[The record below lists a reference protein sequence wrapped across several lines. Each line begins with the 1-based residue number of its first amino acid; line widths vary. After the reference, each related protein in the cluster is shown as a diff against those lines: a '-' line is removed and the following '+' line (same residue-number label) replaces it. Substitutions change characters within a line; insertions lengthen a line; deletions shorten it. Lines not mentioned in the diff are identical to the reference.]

1 MTSTNDN
8 NKNADL
14 AVGIDLGTCYSA
26 VAVYRNNAVEI
37 IANSTGNRITPSVVA
52 FTDEER
58 LIGNSAQNQISM
70 NPQNTI
76 YGAKRILG
84 KRFDDPILQKDIKT
98 FPFKVVNK
106 DNKPMIEVTYKNEVK
121 LVSAE
126 EISAAVLS
134 AMKKTAEDYL
144 GQEVK
149 NCVITVPAHFNNEQR
164 EATKDCAVIA
174 NLNCLR
180 LINEPTAACLAYNL
194 NNITDKENNI
204 LVFDCG
210 GGTHDVSLLKTA
222 DGVIEVLATGGDT
235 HLGGEDFDNRLVEHF
250 CKEFQKV
257 NKKDLKENS
266 RSLRRLKTAC
276 EKAKITL
283 SSSTKANIEI
293 DSLYEGIDFNSSITR
308 ARFEDLCSDLFR
320 EALKPVDQVLM
331 DAKVSKSQVDEIVLV
346 GGSTRIPKMRV
357 MLQEYFNG
365 KNLNMSVNPDEVVAH
380 GAAVQAA
387 VLNGGQSSSNTND
400 ILLMDVCSL
409 SLGLETRGGVMT
421 KLVDRNTTIPCKK
434 SQVFS
439 TYVDNQPAVTIQ
451 IFEGERPRTKDNHKL
466 GTFNL
471 EGIPPAPRGTPQI
484 EVSFD
489 IDANSILKVT
499 ACDKKTGNKNEVVI
513 ENDNGRLSKDDI
525 EKMISDAEKYAED
538 DKKIV
543 ETINAKNSLETYL
556 FTLKSSIN
564 DEKTKEL
571 ISEDDKKKIE
581 ELVKEG
587 EDYLNNDNHDKD
599 DYEKKKKDI
608 EGVCMPI
615 MAKIYSQGQGGMP
628 GMPTTEGEQSTE
640 GEQTNEG
647 DGAKVDDL
655 D

>member
-1 MTSTNDN
+1 MTKNDSTT
-8 NKNADL
+8 DL

-37 IANSTGNRITPSVVA
+37 IANSSGNRITPSIVA
-52 FTDEER
+52 YTEEER
-58 LIGNSAQNQISM
+58 LIGNSAANQISM
-70 NPQNTI
+70 NPTNTI

-84 KRFDDPILQKDIKT
+84 KRFDDKQLQNDTKN
-98 FPFKVVNK
+98 FPFKIINK
-106 DNKPMIEVTYKNEVK
+106 DNKPMIEVNYKNDVK

-180 LINEPTAACLAYNL
+180 LINEPTSACLAYNL
-194 NNITDKENNI
+194 NNTSEKEKNI
-204 LVFDCG
+204 LVFDTG

-250 CKEFQKV
+250 SKEFKRI
-257 NKKDLKENS
+257 NKKDLSDNS

-276 EKAKITL
+276 ENAKITL
-283 SSSTKANIEI
+283 SSSTKATVEI
-293 DSLYEGIDFNSSITR
+293 DSLYEGIDFVSSITR

-320 EALKPVDQVLM
+320 EALKPVDQVLL
-331 DAKVSKSQVDEIVLV
+331 DAKLSKSQVDDIVLV
-346 GGSTRIPKMRV
+346 GGSTRIPKLRNL
-357 MLQEYFNG
+357 LQEYFNG

-380 GAAVQAA
+380 GAAIQAA
-387 VLNGGQSSSNTND
+387 LLNGGQSSSNTTD

-409 SLGLETRGGVMT
+409 SLGIETNGGVMT
-421 KLVDRNTTIPCKK
+421 KIIDRNTTIPCKK

-439 TYVDNQPAVTIQ
+439 THADNQPAVTIQ
-451 IFEGERPRTKDNHKL
+451 IFEGERQLTKDNNKL

-471 EGIPPAPRGTPQI
+471 EGIPSAPRGTPQI

-489 IDANSILKVT
+489 LDANSILKVT

-513 ENDNGRLSKDDI
+513 ENDTGRLSKADI
-525 EKMISDAEKYAED
+525 DKMISDSEKYAED
-538 DKKIV
+538 DKKV
-543 ETINAKNSLETYL
+543 LEKINSKNSLETYL
-556 FTLKSSIN
+556 LSLKTS
-564 DEKTKEL
+564 EKAKEL
-571 ISEDDKKKIE
+571 SEEYRVKIE
-581 ELVKEG
+581 TLIKEG
-587 EDYLNNDNHDKD
+587 EEFLSNEQD
-599 DYEKKKKDI
+599 DYEKKKMEI
-608 EGVCMPI
+608 ESAVE
-615 MAKIYSQGQGGMP
+615 KIYTDACPKSDEN
-628 GMPTTEGEQSTE
+628 TT
-640 GEQTNEG
+640 
-647 DGAKVDDL
+647 KVEDID
-655 D
+655 

>member
-26 VAVYRNNAVEI
+26 VAVYRHNAVEI

-52 FTDEER
+52 YTDEER

-76 YGAKRILG
+76 YGVKRILG
-84 KRFDDPILQKDIKT
+84 KRFDDPILQKDLTT
-98 FPFKVVNK
+98 FPFKVINK

-293 DSLYEGIDFNSSITR
+293 DSLYEGIDFNSSVTR

-421 KLVDRNTTIPCKK
+421 KLVERCTTIPCKK

-439 TYVDNQPAVTIQ
+439 TYADNQPAVTIQ
-451 IFEGERPRTKDNHKL
+451 IFEGERQMTKDNHKL

-513 ENDNGRLSKDDI
+513 ENDNGRLSKEDI

-571 ISEDDKKKIE
+571 ISEDDKKKID

-587 EDYLNNDNHDKD
+587 EEYLNNDNHDKD

-615 MAKIYSQGQGGMP
+615 MAKIYAQGQGGMP
-628 GMPTTEGEQSTE
+628 EMPTSD
-640 GEQTNEG
+640 EQTTNQHSNKG
-647 DGAKVDDL
+647 DDGEKVDDL

>member
-8 NKNADL
+8 NKNDDL

-283 SSSTKANIEI
+283 SSSTKATIEI

-320 EALKPVDQVLM
+320 EALRPVDQVLI

-421 KLVDRNTTIPCKK
+421 KLVERNTTIPCKK

-439 TYVDNQPAVTIQ
+439 TYADNQPAVTIQ
-451 IFEGERPRTKDNHKL
+451 IFEGERQLTKDNHKL

-513 ENDNGRLSKDDI
+513 ENDTGRLSKDDI

-538 DKKIV
+538 DKKIA

-571 ISEDDKKKIE
+571 ISEDDKKKID

-615 MAKIYSQGQGGMP
+615 MAKIYAQGKE
-628 GMPTTEGEQSTE
+628 GMPTSD
-640 GEQTNEG
+640 EQTTNQPSND
-647 DGAKVDDL
+647 DGTKVDDL

>member
-1 MTSTNDN
+1 
-8 NKNADL
+8 
-14 AVGIDLGTCYSA
+14 
-26 VAVYRNNAVEI
+26 
-37 IANSTGNRITPSVVA
+37 
-52 FTDEER
+52 
-58 LIGNSAQNQISM
+58 
-70 NPQNTI
+70 
-76 YGAKRILG
+76 
-84 KRFDDPILQKDIKT
+84 
-98 FPFKVVNK
+98 
-106 DNKPMIEVTYKNEVK
+106 
-121 LVSAE
+121 
-126 EISAAVLS
+126 
-134 AMKKTAEDYL
+134 
-144 GQEVK
+144 
-149 NCVITVPAHFNNEQR
+149 
-164 EATKDCAVIA
+164 
-174 NLNCLR
+174 
-180 LINEPTAACLAYNL
+180 
-194 NNITDKENNI
+194 
-204 LVFDCG
+204 
-210 GGTHDVSLLKTA
+210 
-222 DGVIEVLATGGDT
+222 
-235 HLGGEDFDNRLVEHF
+235 
-250 CKEFQKV
+250 
-257 NKKDLKENS
+257 
-266 RSLRRLKTAC
+266 
-276 EKAKITL
+276 
-283 SSSTKANIEI
+283 
-293 DSLYEGIDFNSSITR
+293 
-308 ARFEDLCSDLFR
+308 
-320 EALKPVDQVLM
+320 
-331 DAKVSKSQVDEIVLV
+331 
-346 GGSTRIPKMRV
+346 
-357 MLQEYFNG
+357 
-365 KNLNMSVNPDEVVAH
+365 
-380 GAAVQAA
+380 
-387 VLNGGQSSSNTND
+387 
-400 ILLMDVCSL
+400 
-409 SLGLETRGGVMT
+409 MT
-421 KLVDRNTTIPCKK
+421 KLVERNTTIPCKK

-439 TYVDNQPAVTIQ
+439 TYADNQPAVTIQ
-451 IFEGERPRTKDNHKL
+451 IFEGERPRTNDNHKL

>member
-1 MTSTNDN
+1 MTKNDSTT
-8 NKNADL
+8 DL

-37 IANSTGNRITPSVVA
+37 IANSSGNRITPSIVA
-52 FTDEER
+52 YTEEER
-58 LIGNSAQNQISM
+58 LIGNSAANQISM
-70 NPQNTI
+70 NPTNTI

-84 KRFDDPILQKDIKT
+84 KRFDDKQLQNDTKN
-98 FPFKVVNK
+98 FPFKIINK
-106 DNKPMIEVTYKNEVK
+106 DNKPMIEVNYKNDVK

-180 LINEPTAACLAYNL
+180 LINEPTSACLAYNL
-194 NNITDKENNI
+194 NNTSEKEKNI
-204 LVFDCG
+204 LVFDTG

-250 CKEFQKV
+250 SKEFKRI
-257 NKKDLKENS
+257 NKKDLSDNS

-276 EKAKITL
+276 ENAKITL
-283 SSSTKANIEI
+283 SSSTKATVEI
-293 DSLYEGIDFNSSITR
+293 DSLYEGIDFVSSITR

-320 EALKPVDQVLM
+320 EALKPVDQVLL
-331 DAKVSKSQVDEIVLV
+331 DAKLSKSQVDDIVLV
-346 GGSTRIPKMRV
+346 GGSTRIPKLRNL
-357 MLQEYFNG
+357 LQEYFNG

-380 GAAVQAA
+380 GAAIQAA
-387 VLNGGQSSSNTND
+387 LLNGGQSSSNTTD

-409 SLGLETRGGVMT
+409 SLGIETNGGVMT
-421 KLVDRNTTIPCKK
+421 KIIDRNTTIPCKK

-439 TYVDNQPAVTIQ
+439 THADNQPAVTIQ
-451 IFEGERPRTKDNHKL
+451 IFEGERQLTKDNNKL

-471 EGIPPAPRGTPQI
+471 EGIPSAPRGTPQI

-489 IDANSILKVT
+489 LDANSILKVT

-513 ENDNGRLSKDDI
+513 ENDTGRLSKADI
-525 EKMISDAEKYAED
+525 DKMISDSEKYAED
-538 DKKIV
+538 DKKV
-543 ETINAKNSLETYL
+543 LEKINSKNSLETYL
-556 FTLKSSIN
+556 LSLKTS
-564 DEKTKEL
+564 EKVKEL
-571 ISEDDKKKIE
+571 SEEYRVKIE
-581 ELVKEG
+581 TLIKEG
-587 EDYLNNDNHDKD
+587 EEFLSNEQD
-599 DYEKKKKDI
+599 DYEKKRMEI
-608 EGVCMPI
+608 ESAVE
-615 MAKIYSQGQGGMP
+615 KIYVDACEN
-628 GMPTTEGEQSTE
+628 TT
-640 GEQTNEG
+640 
-647 DGAKVDDL
+647 KVEDVD
-655 D
+655 

>member
-1 MTSTNDN
+1 MTKNDS
-8 NKNADL
+8 ATDL

-37 IANSTGNRITPSVVA
+37 IANSSGNRITPSIVA
-52 FTDEER
+52 YTEEER
-58 LIGNSAQNQISM
+58 LIGNSAANQISM
-70 NPQNTI
+70 NPTNTI

-84 KRFDDPILQKDIKT
+84 KRFDDKQLQNDTKN
-98 FPFKVVNK
+98 FPFKIINK
-106 DNKPMIEVTYKNEVK
+106 DNKPMIEVNYKNEVK

-180 LINEPTAACLAYNL
+180 LINEPTSACLAYNL
-194 NNITDKENNI
+194 NNTSEVEKNI
-204 LVFDCG
+204 LVFDTG

-250 CKEFQKV
+250 SKEFKRL
-257 NKKDLKENS
+257 NKKDLSDNS

-276 EKAKITL
+276 ENAKITL
-283 SSSTKANIEI
+283 SSSTKATVEI
-293 DSLYEGIDFNSSITR
+293 DSLYEGIDFVSSITR

-320 EALKPVDQVLM
+320 EALKPVDQVLL
-331 DAKVSKSQVDEIVLV
+331 DAKLSKSQVDDIVLV
-346 GGSTRIPKMRV
+346 GGSTRIPKLRNL
-357 MLQEYFNG
+357 LQEYFNG

-380 GAAVQAA
+380 GAAIQAA
-387 VLNGGQSSSNTND
+387 LLNGGQSSSNTTD

-409 SLGLETRGGVMT
+409 SLGIETNGGIMT
-421 KLVDRNTTIPCKK
+421 KIIDRNTTIPCKK

-439 TYVDNQPAVTIQ
+439 THADNQPAVTIQ
-451 IFEGERPRTKDNHKL
+451 IFEGERQLTKDNNKL

-471 EGIPPAPRGTPQI
+471 EGIPSAPRGVPQI

-489 IDANSILKVT
+489 LDANSILKVT

-513 ENDNGRLSKDDI
+513 ENDTGRLSKADI
-525 EKMISDAEKYAED
+525 DKMISDSEKYAED
-538 DKKIV
+538 DKKV
-543 ETINAKNSLETYL
+543 LEKINAKNSLETYL
-556 FTLKSSIN
+556 FSLKTS
-564 DEKTKEL
+564 EKTKEL
-571 ISEDDKKKIE
+571 GEEDRVKIE
-581 ELVKEG
+581 KLIKEG
-587 EDYLNNDNHDKD
+587 EEFLLNEQD
-599 DYEKKKKDI
+599 DYEKKKI
-608 EGVCMPI
+608 EIESAVE
-615 MAKIYSQGQGGMP
+615 KIYSESCP
-628 GMPTTEGEQSTE
+628 KSDENTT
-640 GEQTNEG
+640 
-647 DGAKVDDL
+647 KVEDVD
-655 D
+655 

>member
-26 VAVYRNNAVEI
+26 VAVYRHNAVEI

-52 FTDEER
+52 YTDEER
-58 LIGNSAQNQISM
+58 LIGNAAANQISM
-70 NPQNTI
+70 NPKNTI

-84 KRFDDPILQKDIKT
+84 KRFDDPILQKDIAS
-98 FPFKVVNK
+98 FPFKVINK

-126 EISAAVLS
+126 EVSAAVLS

-308 ARFEDLCSDLFR
+308 ARFEDLCSDLFK

-346 GGSTRIPKMRV
+346 GGSTRIPKMRT

-421 KLVDRNTTIPCKK
+421 KLVERNTTIPCKK

-439 TYVDNQPAVTIQ
+439 TYADNQPAVTIQ
-451 IFEGERPRTKDNHKL
+451 IFEGERQMTKDNHKL

-489 IDANSILKVT
+489 LDANSILRVT

-513 ENDNGRLSKDDI
+513 ENDTGRLSKEDI

-538 DKKIV
+538 DKKIA
-543 ETINAKNSLETYL
+543 ERINAKNSLETYL

-564 DEKTKEL
+564 DEKTKAL
-571 ISEDDKKKIE
+571 ISEDDRKTIE
-581 ELVKEG
+581 ELVNDG
-587 EDYLNNDNHDKD
+587 EEYLNNDNHDKD

-608 EGVCMPI
+608 EAVCMPI
-615 MAKIYSQGQGGMP
+615 ITKIYSQS
-628 GMPTTEGEQSTE
+628 GMPTSEAQPKEEEVNVDGGSDEGT
-640 GEQTNEG
+640 
-647 DGAKVDDL
+647 KVDDL

>member
-1 MTSTNDN
+1 MTKNDSTT
-8 NKNADL
+8 DL

-37 IANSTGNRITPSVVA
+37 IANSSGNRITPSIVA
-52 FTDEER
+52 YTEEER
-58 LIGNSAQNQISM
+58 LIGNSAANQISM
-70 NPQNTI
+70 NPTNTI

-84 KRFDDPILQKDIKT
+84 KRFDDKQLQNDTKN
-98 FPFKVVNK
+98 FPFKIINK
-106 DNKPMIEVTYKNEVK
+106 DNKPMIEVNYKNDVK

-180 LINEPTAACLAYNL
+180 LINEPTSACLAYNL
-194 NNITDKENNI
+194 NNTSEVEKNI
-204 LVFDCG
+204 LVFDTG

-222 DGVIEVLATGGDT
+222 DGIIEVLATGGDT

-250 CKEFQKV
+250 SKEFKRI
-257 NKKDLKENS
+257 NKKDLSDNS

-276 EKAKITL
+276 ENAKITL
-283 SSSTKANIEI
+283 SSSTKATVEI
-293 DSLYEGIDFNSSITR
+293 DSLYEGIDFVSSITR

-320 EALKPVDQVLM
+320 EALKPVDQVLL
-331 DAKVSKSQVDEIVLV
+331 DAKLSKSQVDDIVLV
-346 GGSTRIPKMRV
+346 GGSTRIPKLRNL
-357 MLQEYFNG
+357 LQEYFNG

-380 GAAVQAA
+380 GAAIQAA
-387 VLNGGQSSSNTND
+387 LLNGGQSSSNTTD

-409 SLGLETRGGVMT
+409 SLGIETNGGVMT
-421 KLVDRNTTIPCKK
+421 KIIDRNTTIPCKK

-439 TYVDNQPAVTIQ
+439 THADNQPAVTIQ
-451 IFEGERPRTKDNHKL
+451 IFEGERQLTKDNNKL

-471 EGIPPAPRGTPQI
+471 EGIPSAPRGTPQI

-489 IDANSILKVT
+489 LDANSILKVT

-513 ENDNGRLSKDDI
+513 ENDTGRLSKADI
-525 EKMISDAEKYAED
+525 DKMISDSEKYAED
-538 DKKIV
+538 DKKV
-543 ETINAKNSLETYL
+543 LEKINSKNSLETYL
-556 FTLKSSIN
+556 LSLKTS
-564 DEKTKEL
+564 EKAKEL
-571 ISEDDKKKIE
+571 SEEYRVKIE
-581 ELVKEG
+581 TLIKEG
-587 EDYLNNDNHDKD
+587 EEFLSNEQD
-599 DYEKKKKDI
+599 DYEKKKMEI
-608 EGVCMPI
+608 ESAVE
-615 MAKIYSQGQGGMP
+615 KIYTDACPKSDEN
-628 GMPTTEGEQSTE
+628 TT
-640 GEQTNEG
+640 
-647 DGAKVDDL
+647 KVEDID
-655 D
+655 

>member
-58 LIGNSAQNQISM
+58 LIGNSAQNQMSM

-84 KRFDDPILQKDIKT
+84 KRFDDPILQKDIAT

-250 CKEFQKV
+250 CKEFQRV

-293 DSLYEGIDFNSSITR
+293 DSLYEGIDFNSSVTR

-421 KLVDRNTTIPCKK
+421 KLVERCTTIPCKK

-439 TYVDNQPAVTIQ
+439 TYADNQPAVTIQ
-451 IFEGERPRTKDNHKL
+451 IFEGERQLTKDNHKL

-513 ENDNGRLSKDDI
+513 ENDNGRLSKEDI

-538 DKKIV
+538 DKKIA

-564 DEKTKEL
+564 DEKTNEL

-615 MAKIYSQGQGGMP
+615 MAKIYSQGQEGTP
-628 GMPTTEGEQSTE
+628 GMSTSEETTNVGQSEEGT
-640 GEQTNEG
+640 
-647 DGAKVDDL
+647 KVDDL

>member
-1 MTSTNDN
+1 
-8 NKNADL
+8 
-14 AVGIDLGTCYSA
+14 
-26 VAVYRNNAVEI
+26 
-37 IANSTGNRITPSVVA
+37 
-52 FTDEER
+52 
-58 LIGNSAQNQISM
+58 
-70 NPQNTI
+70 
-76 YGAKRILG
+76 
-84 KRFDDPILQKDIKT
+84 
-98 FPFKVVNK
+98 
-106 DNKPMIEVTYKNEVK
+106 MIEVTYKNEVK

-439 TYVDNQPAVTIQ
+439 TYADNQPAVTIQ
-451 IFEGERPRTKDNHKL
+451 IFEGERQLTKDNHKL

-513 ENDNGRLSKDDI
+513 ENDNGRLSKEDI

-538 DKKIV
+538 DKKIA

-564 DEKTKEL
+564 DEKTNEL

-587 EDYLNNDNHDKD
+587 EDYLNNDNHNKD

-628 GMPTTEGEQSTE
+628 EMPNTEGEQS
-640 GEQTNEG
+640 NKCD
-647 DGAKVDDL
+647 DGVKVDDL

>member
-26 VAVYRNNAVEI
+26 VAVYRHNAVEI

-283 SSSTKANIEI
+283 SSSTKATIEI

-320 EALKPVDQVLM
+320 EALRPVDQVLI

-421 KLVDRNTTIPCKK
+421 KLVERNTTIPCKK

-439 TYVDNQPAVTIQ
+439 TYADNQPAVTIQ
-451 IFEGERPRTKDNHKL
+451 IFEGERQLTKDNHKL

-513 ENDNGRLSKDDI
+513 ENDTGRLSKDDI

-538 DKKIV
+538 DKKIA

-564 DEKTKEL
+564 DEKTKSL
-571 ISEDDKKKIE
+571 ISEDDTKTTEKLITEGE
-581 ELVKEG
+581 EL
-587 EDYLNNDNHDKD
+587 LNNDNYEKE

-615 MAKIYSQGQGGMP
+615 MAKIYSQGQTEMP
-628 GMPTTEGEQSTE
+628 SSNEQSTE
-640 GEQTNEG
+640 QSNV
-647 DGAKVDDL
+647 DGSDDGTKVDDL

>member
-1 MTSTNDN
+1 MTSKNDN
-8 NKNADL
+8 KNTDL

-52 FTDEER
+52 YTEEER
-58 LIGNSAQNQISM
+58 LIGNAAANQISM
-70 NPQNTI
+70 NPKNTI

-84 KRFDDPILQKDIKT
+84 KRFDDPILQKDIAS

-126 EISAAVLS
+126 EVSAAVLS

-293 DSLYEGIDFNSSITR
+293 DSLYEGIDFNSSVTR
-308 ARFEDLCSDLFR
+308 ARFEDLCADLFK

-346 GGSTRIPKMRV
+346 GGSTRIPKMRT

-421 KLVDRNTTIPCKK
+421 KIVDRNSTIPCKK

-439 TYVDNQPAVTIQ
+439 TYADNQPAVTIQ
-451 IFEGERPRTKDNHKL
+451 IFEGERQLTKDNHKL

-489 IDANSILKVT
+489 LDANSILRVT

-513 ENDNGRLSKDDI
+513 ENDTGRLSKEDI

-538 DKKIV
+538 DKKIA

-564 DEKTKEL
+564 DEKTIN
-571 ISEDDKKKIE
+571 ISEDDRKKIE
-581 ELVKEG
+581 ELVNDG

-608 EGVCMPI
+608 EAVCMPI
-615 MAKIYSQGQGGMP
+615 IAKIYSQS
-628 GMPTTEGEQSTE
+628 GMPTSEAQPKEEEVNIDGGSDEGT
-640 GEQTNEG
+640 
-647 DGAKVDDL
+647 KVDDL

>member
-1 MTSTNDN
+1 MTSKNDN
-8 NKNADL
+8 KNTDL

-26 VAVYRNNAVEI
+26 VAVYRHNAVEI

-52 FTDEER
+52 YTEEER
-58 LIGNSAQNQISM
+58 LIGNAAANQISM
-70 NPQNTI
+70 NPKNTI

-84 KRFDDPILQKDIKT
+84 KRFDDPILQKDIAS

-126 EISAAVLS
+126 EVSAAVLS

-293 DSLYEGIDFNSSITR
+293 DSLYEGIDFNSSVTR
-308 ARFEDLCSDLFR
+308 ARFEDLCVDLFK

-421 KLVDRNTTIPCKK
+421 KIVDRNCTIPCKK

-439 TYVDNQPAVTIQ
+439 TYADNQPAVTIQ
-451 IFEGERPRTKDNHKL
+451 IFEGERQMTKDNHKL

-499 ACDKKTGNKNEVVI
+499 ACDKNTGNKNEVVI
-513 ENDNGRLSKDDI
+513 ENDTGRLSNEDI

-538 DKKIV
+538 DKKMADR
-543 ETINAKNSLETYL
+543 INAKNSLETYL

-564 DEKTKEL
+564 DEKTIN
-571 ISEDDKKKIE
+571 ISEDDRKKIE
-581 ELVKEG
+581 ELVNDG

-608 EGVCMPI
+608 EAVCMPI
-615 MAKIYSQGQGGMP
+615 MAKIYSQS
-628 GMPTTEGEQSTE
+628 GMPTSEAQTKEEVNVDGGSDEGT
-640 GEQTNEG
+640 
-647 DGAKVDDL
+647 KVDDL

>member
-1 MTSTNDN
+1 MTKNDS
-8 NKNADL
+8 ATDL

-37 IANSTGNRITPSVVA
+37 IANSSGNRITPSIVA
-52 FTDEER
+52 YTEEER
-58 LIGNSAQNQISM
+58 LIGNSAANQISM
-70 NPQNTI
+70 NPTNTI

-84 KRFDDPILQKDIKT
+84 KRFDDKQLQNDTKN
-98 FPFKVVNK
+98 FPFKIINK
-106 DNKPMIEVTYKNEVK
+106 DNKPMIEVNYKNEVK

-180 LINEPTAACLAYNL
+180 LINEPTSACLAYNL
-194 NNITDKENNI
+194 NNTSEVEKNI
-204 LVFDCG
+204 LVFDTG

-250 CKEFQKV
+250 SKEFKRL
-257 NKKDLKENS
+257 NKKDLSDNS

-276 EKAKITL
+276 ENAKITL
-283 SSSTKANIEI
+283 SSSTKATVEI
-293 DSLYEGIDFNSSITR
+293 DSLYEGIDFVSSITR

-320 EALKPVDQVLM
+320 EALKPVDQVLL
-331 DAKVSKSQVDEIVLV
+331 DAKLSKSQVDDIVLV
-346 GGSTRIPKMRV
+346 GGSTRIPKLRNL
-357 MLQEYFNG
+357 LQEYFNG

-380 GAAVQAA
+380 GAAIQAA
-387 VLNGGQSSSNTND
+387 LLNGGQSSSNTTD

-409 SLGLETRGGVMT
+409 SLGIETNGGIMT
-421 KLVDRNTTIPCKK
+421 KIIDRNTTIPCKK

-439 TYVDNQPAVTIQ
+439 THADNQPAVTIQ
-451 IFEGERPRTKDNHKL
+451 IFEGERQLTKDNNKL

-471 EGIPPAPRGTPQI
+471 EGIPSAPRGVPQI

-489 IDANSILKVT
+489 LDANSILKVT

-513 ENDNGRLSKDDI
+513 ENDTGRLSKADI
-525 EKMISDAEKYAED
+525 DKMISDSEKYAED
-538 DKKIV
+538 DKKV
-543 ETINAKNSLETYL
+543 LEKINAKNSLETYL
-556 FTLKSSIN
+556 FSLKTS
-564 DEKTKEL
+564 EKAKEL
-571 ISEDDKKKIE
+571 GEEYRIKIE
-581 ELVKEG
+581 ALIKEG
-587 EDYLNNDNHDKD
+587 EEFLSNEQD
-599 DYEKKKKDI
+599 DYEKKKI
-608 EGVCMPI
+608 EIESAVE
-615 MAKIYSQGQGGMP
+615 KIYSESCP
-628 GMPTTEGEQSTE
+628 KSDENTT
-640 GEQTNEG
+640 
-647 DGAKVDDL
+647 KVEDVD
-655 D
+655 

>member
-1 MTSTNDN
+1 MTKNDSTT
-8 NKNADL
+8 DL

-37 IANSTGNRITPSVVA
+37 IANSSGNRITPSIVA
-52 FTDEER
+52 YTEEER
-58 LIGNSAQNQISM
+58 LIGNSAANQISM
-70 NPQNTI
+70 NPTNTI

-84 KRFDDPILQKDIKT
+84 KRFDDKQLQNDTKN
-98 FPFKVVNK
+98 FPFKIINK
-106 DNKPMIEVTYKNEVK
+106 DNKPMIEVNYKNDVK

-180 LINEPTAACLAYNL
+180 LINEPTSACLAYNL
-194 NNITDKENNI
+194 NNTSEKEKNI
-204 LVFDCG
+204 LVFDTG

-250 CKEFQKV
+250 SKEFKRI
-257 NKKDLKENS
+257 NKKDLSDNS

-276 EKAKITL
+276 ENAKITL
-283 SSSTKANIEI
+283 SSSTKATVEI
-293 DSLYEGIDFNSSITR
+293 DSLYEGIDFVSSITR

-320 EALKPVDQVLM
+320 EALKPVDQVLL
-331 DAKVSKSQVDEIVLV
+331 DAKLSKSQVDDIVLV
-346 GGSTRIPKMRV
+346 GGSTRIPKLRNL
-357 MLQEYFNG
+357 LQEYFNG

-380 GAAVQAA
+380 GAAIQAA
-387 VLNGGQSSSNTND
+387 LLNGGQSSSNTTD

-409 SLGLETRGGVMT
+409 SLGIETNGGVMT
-421 KLVDRNTTIPCKK
+421 KIIDRNTTIPCKK

-439 TYVDNQPAVTIQ
+439 THADNQPAVTIQ
-451 IFEGERPRTKDNHKL
+451 IFEGERQLTKDNNKL

-471 EGIPPAPRGTPQI
+471 EGIPSAPRGTPQI

-489 IDANSILKVT
+489 LDANSILKVT

-513 ENDNGRLSKDDI
+513 ENDTGRLSKADI
-525 EKMISDAEKYAED
+525 DKMISDSEKYAED
-538 DKKIV
+538 DKKV
-543 ETINAKNSLETYL
+543 LEKINSKNSLETYL
-556 FTLKSSIN
+556 LSLKTS
-564 DEKTKEL
+564 EKVKEL
-571 ISEDDKKKIE
+571 SEEYRVKIE
-581 ELVKEG
+581 TLIKEG
-587 EDYLNNDNHDKD
+587 EEFLSNEQD
-599 DYEKKKKDI
+599 DYEKKRMEI
-608 EGVCMPI
+608 ESAVE
-615 MAKIYSQGQGGMP
+615 KIYVDACPKSDEN
-628 GMPTTEGEQSTE
+628 TT
-640 GEQTNEG
+640 
-647 DGAKVDDL
+647 KVEDID
-655 D
+655 

>member
-1 MTSTNDN
+1 MTKNDS
-8 NKNADL
+8 ATDL

-37 IANSTGNRITPSVVA
+37 IANSSGNRITPSIVA
-52 FTDEER
+52 YTEEER
-58 LIGNSAQNQISM
+58 LIGNSAANQISM
-70 NPQNTI
+70 NPTNTI

-84 KRFDDPILQKDIKT
+84 KRFDDKQLQNDTKN
-98 FPFKVVNK
+98 FPFKIINK
-106 DNKPMIEVTYKNEVK
+106 DNKPMIEVNYKNEVK

-180 LINEPTAACLAYNL
+180 LINEPTSACLAYNL
-194 NNITDKENNI
+194 NNTSEVEKNI
-204 LVFDCG
+204 LVFDTG

-250 CKEFQKV
+250 SKEFKRL
-257 NKKDLKENS
+257 NKKDLSDNS

-276 EKAKITL
+276 ENAKITL
-283 SSSTKANIEI
+283 SSSTKATVEI
-293 DSLYEGIDFNSSITR
+293 DSLYEGIDFVSSITR

-320 EALKPVDQVLM
+320 EALKPVDQVLL
-331 DAKVSKSQVDEIVLV
+331 DAKLSKSQVDDIVLV
-346 GGSTRIPKMRV
+346 GGSTRIPKLRNL
-357 MLQEYFNG
+357 LQEYFNG

-380 GAAVQAA
+380 GAAIQAA
-387 VLNGGQSSSNTND
+387 LLNGGQSSSNTTD

-409 SLGLETRGGVMT
+409 SLGIETNGGVMT
-421 KLVDRNTTIPCKK
+421 KIIDRNTTIPCKK

-439 TYVDNQPAVTIQ
+439 THADNQPAVTIQ
-451 IFEGERPRTKDNHKL
+451 IFEGERQLTKDNNKL

-471 EGIPPAPRGTPQI
+471 EGIPSAPRGVPQI

-489 IDANSILKVT
+489 LDANSILKVT

-513 ENDNGRLSKDDI
+513 ENDTGRLSKADI
-525 EKMISDAEKYAED
+525 DKMISDSEKYAED
-538 DKKIV
+538 DKKV
-543 ETINAKNSLETYL
+543 LEKINAKNSLETYL
-556 FTLKSSIN
+556 FSLKTS
-564 DEKTKEL
+564 EKAKEL
-571 ISEDDKKKIE
+571 GEEYRIKIE
-581 ELVKEG
+581 ALIKEG
-587 EDYLNNDNHDKD
+587 EEFLSNEQD
-599 DYEKKKKDI
+599 DYEKKKI
-608 EGVCMPI
+608 EIESAVE
-615 MAKIYSQGQGGMP
+615 KIYSESCP
-628 GMPTTEGEQSTE
+628 KSDENTT
-640 GEQTNEG
+640 
-647 DGAKVDDL
+647 KVEDVD
-655 D
+655 

>member
-26 VAVYRNNAVEI
+26 VAVYRHNAVEI
-37 IANSTGNRITPSVVA
+37 IANSTGNRITPSIVA

-126 EISAAVLS
+126 EISASVLS

-283 SSSTKANIEI
+283 SSSTKATIEI

-320 EALKPVDQVLM
+320 EALRPVDQVLI

-421 KLVDRNTTIPCKK
+421 KLVERNTTIPCKK

-439 TYVDNQPAVTIQ
+439 TYADNQPAVTIQ
-451 IFEGERPRTKDNHKL
+451 IFEGERQLTKDNHKL

-538 DKKIV
+538 DKKIA

-571 ISEDDKKKIE
+571 ISEDDKKKID

-587 EDYLNNDNHDKD
+587 EEYLNNDNHDKD

-615 MAKIYSQGQGGMP
+615 MAKIYAQGKE
-628 GMPTTEGEQSTE
+628 GMPTSD
-640 GEQTNEG
+640 EQTTTQHSNKG
-647 DGAKVDDL
+647 DDGEKVDDL

>member
-1 MTSTNDN
+1 MTKNDSTT
-8 NKNADL
+8 DL

-37 IANSTGNRITPSVVA
+37 IANSSGNRITPSIVA
-52 FTDEER
+52 YTEEER
-58 LIGNSAQNQISM
+58 LIGNSAANQISM
-70 NPQNTI
+70 NPTNTI

-84 KRFDDPILQKDIKT
+84 KRFDDKQLQNDTKN
-98 FPFKVVNK
+98 FPFKIINK
-106 DNKPMIEVTYKNEVK
+106 DNKPMIEVNYKNDVK

-180 LINEPTAACLAYNL
+180 LINEPTSACLAYNL
-194 NNITDKENNI
+194 NNTSEVEKNI
-204 LVFDCG
+204 LVFDTG

-222 DGVIEVLATGGDT
+222 DGIIEVLATGGDT

-250 CKEFQKV
+250 SKEFKRI
-257 NKKDLKENS
+257 NKKDLSDNS

-276 EKAKITL
+276 ENAKITL
-283 SSSTKANIEI
+283 SSSTKATVEI
-293 DSLYEGIDFNSSITR
+293 DSLYEGIDFVSSITR

-320 EALKPVDQVLM
+320 EALKPVDQVLL
-331 DAKVSKSQVDEIVLV
+331 DAKLSKSQVDDIVLV
-346 GGSTRIPKMRV
+346 GGSTRIPKLRNL
-357 MLQEYFNG
+357 LQEYFNG

-380 GAAVQAA
+380 GAAIQAA
-387 VLNGGQSSSNTND
+387 LLNGGQSSSNTTD

-409 SLGLETRGGVMT
+409 SLGIETNGGVMT
-421 KLVDRNTTIPCKK
+421 KIIDRNTTIPCKK

-439 TYVDNQPAVTIQ
+439 THADNQPAVTIQ
-451 IFEGERPRTKDNHKL
+451 IFEGERQLTKDNNKL

-471 EGIPPAPRGTPQI
+471 EGIPSAPRGTPQI

-489 IDANSILKVT
+489 LDANSILKVT

-513 ENDNGRLSKDDI
+513 ENDTGRLSKADI
-525 EKMISDAEKYAED
+525 DKMISDSEKYAED
-538 DKKIV
+538 DKKV
-543 ETINAKNSLETYL
+543 LEKINAKNSLETYL
-556 FTLKSSIN
+556 LSLKTS
-564 DEKTKEL
+564 EKVKEL
-571 ISEDDKKKIE
+571 SEEDRIKIE
-581 ELVKEG
+581 TLIKEG
-587 EDYLNNDNHDKD
+587 EEFLSNEQD
-599 DYEKKKKDI
+599 DYEKKRMEI
-608 EGVCMPI
+608 ESAVE
-615 MAKIYSQGQGGMP
+615 KIYTDACPKSDEN
-628 GMPTTEGEQSTE
+628 TT
-640 GEQTNEG
+640 
-647 DGAKVDDL
+647 KVEDID
-655 D
+655 

>member
-1 MTSTNDN
+1 MTKNDLTT
-8 NKNADL
+8 DL

-37 IANSTGNRITPSVVA
+37 IANSSGNRITPSIVA
-52 FTDEER
+52 YTEEER
-58 LIGNSAQNQISM
+58 LIGNSAANQISM
-70 NPQNTI
+70 NPTNTI

-84 KRFDDPILQKDIKT
+84 KRFDDKQLQNDTKN
-98 FPFKVVNK
+98 FPFKIINK
-106 DNKPMIEVTYKNEVK
+106 DNKPMIEVNYKNEVK

-180 LINEPTAACLAYNL
+180 LINEPTSACLAYNL
-194 NNITDKENNI
+194 NNTSEVEKNI
-204 LVFDCG
+204 LVFDTG

-222 DGVIEVLATGGDT
+222 DGFIEVLATGGDT

-250 CKEFQKV
+250 SKEFKRI
-257 NKKDLKENS
+257 NKKDLSDNS

-276 EKAKITL
+276 ENAKITL
-283 SSSTKANIEI
+283 SSSTKATVEI
-293 DSLYEGIDFNSSITR
+293 DSLYEGIDFVSSITR

-320 EALKPVDQVLM
+320 EALKPVDQVLL
-331 DAKVSKSQVDEIVLV
+331 DAKLSKSQVDDIVLV
-346 GGSTRIPKMRV
+346 GGSTRIPKLRNL
-357 MLQEYFNG
+357 LQEYFNG

-380 GAAVQAA
+380 GAAIQAA
-387 VLNGGQSSSNTND
+387 LLNGGQSSSNTTD

-409 SLGLETRGGVMT
+409 SLGIETNGGVMT
-421 KLVDRNTTIPCKK
+421 KIIDRNTTIPCKK

-439 TYVDNQPAVTIQ
+439 THADNQPAVTIQ
-451 IFEGERPRTKDNHKL
+451 IFEGERQLTKDNNKL

-471 EGIPPAPRGTPQI
+471 DGIPSAPRGTPQI

-489 IDANSILKVT
+489 LDANSILKVT

-513 ENDNGRLSKDDI
+513 ENDTGRLSKADI
-525 EKMISDAEKYAED
+525 DKMISDSEKYAED
-538 DKKIV
+538 DKKV
-543 ETINAKNSLETYL
+543 LEKINAKNSLETYL
-556 FTLKSSIN
+556 LSLKTS
-564 DEKTKEL
+564 EKVKEL
-571 ISEDDKKKIE
+571 GKEYRVKIE
-581 ELVKEG
+581 TLIKEG
-587 EDYLNNDNHDKD
+587 EEFLSNEQD
-599 DYEKKKKDI
+599 DYEKKRMEI
-608 EGVCMPI
+608 ESDVE
-615 MAKIYSQGQGGMP
+615 KIYVDACPKSDEN
-628 GMPTTEGEQSTE
+628 TT
-640 GEQTNEG
+640 
-647 DGAKVDDL
+647 AKSKTKVEDID
-655 D
+655 

>member
-1 MTSTNDN
+1 MTKNDS
-8 NKNADL
+8 ATDL

-37 IANSTGNRITPSVVA
+37 IANSSGNRITPSIVA
-52 FTDEER
+52 YTEEER
-58 LIGNSAQNQISM
+58 LIGNSAANQISM
-70 NPQNTI
+70 NPTNTI

-84 KRFDDPILQKDIKT
+84 KRFDDKQLQNDTKN
-98 FPFKVVNK
+98 FPFKIINK
-106 DNKPMIEVTYKNEVK
+106 DNKPMIEVNYKNEIK

-180 LINEPTAACLAYNL
+180 LINEPTSACLAYNL
-194 NNITDKENNI
+194 NNTSEVEKNI
-204 LVFDCG
+204 LVFDTG

-250 CKEFQKV
+250 SKEFKRL
-257 NKKDLKENS
+257 NKKDLSDNS

-276 EKAKITL
+276 ENAKITL
-283 SSSTKANIEI
+283 SSSTKATVEI
-293 DSLYEGIDFNSSITR
+293 DSLYEGIDFVSSITR

-320 EALKPVDQVLM
+320 EALKPVDQVLL
-331 DAKVSKSQVDEIVLV
+331 DAKLSKSQVDDIVLV
-346 GGSTRIPKMRV
+346 GGSTRIPKLRNL
-357 MLQEYFNG
+357 LQEYFNG

-380 GAAVQAA
+380 GAAIQAA
-387 VLNGGQSSSNTND
+387 LLNGGQSSSNTTD

-409 SLGLETRGGVMT
+409 SLGIETNGGIMT
-421 KLVDRNTTIPCKK
+421 KIIDRNTTIPCKK

-439 TYVDNQPAVTIQ
+439 THADNQPAVTIQ
-451 IFEGERPRTKDNHKL
+451 IFEGERQLTKDNNKL

-471 EGIPPAPRGTPQI
+471 EGIPSAPRGVPQI

-489 IDANSILKVT
+489 LDANSILKVT

-513 ENDNGRLSKDDI
+513 ENDTGRLSKADI
-525 EKMISDAEKYAED
+525 DKMISDSEKYAED
-538 DKKIV
+538 DKKV
-543 ETINAKNSLETYL
+543 LEKINAKNSLETYL
-556 FTLKSSIN
+556 FSLKTS
-564 DEKTKEL
+564 EKTKEL
-571 ISEDDKKKIE
+571 GEEDRVKIE
-581 ELVKEG
+581 KLIKEG
-587 EDYLNNDNHDKD
+587 EEFLLNEQD
-599 DYEKKKKDI
+599 DYEKKKI
-608 EGVCMPI
+608 EIESAVE
-615 MAKIYSQGQGGMP
+615 KIYSESCP
-628 GMPTTEGEQSTE
+628 KSDENTT
-640 GEQTNEG
+640 
-647 DGAKVDDL
+647 KVEDVD
-655 D
+655 

>member
-8 NKNADL
+8 NKNTDL
-14 AVGIDLGTCYSA
+14 AIGIDLGTCYSA
-26 VAVYRNNAVEI
+26 VAVYRHNAVEI

-52 FTDEER
+52 YTDEER

-76 YGAKRILG
+76 YGVKRILG
-84 KRFDDPILQKDIKT
+84 KRFDDPILQKDLTT
-98 FPFKVVNK
+98 FPFKVINK

-250 CKEFQKV
+250 CKEFQRV

-421 KLVDRNTTIPCKK
+421 KLVERCTTIPCKK

-439 TYVDNQPAVTIQ
+439 TYADNQPAVTIQ
-451 IFEGERPRTKDNHKL
+451 IFEGERPLTKDNHKL

-513 ENDNGRLSKDDI
+513 ENDNGRLSKEDI

-538 DKKIV
+538 DKKIA

-556 FTLKSSIN
+556 FSLKSSIN

-587 EDYLNNDNHDKD
+587 EDYLNNNNHDKD

-615 MAKIYSQGQGGMP
+615 IAKIYSQGQEGTP
-628 GMPTTEGEQSTE
+628 GMSTSEETTNVGQSEEGT
-640 GEQTNEG
+640 
-647 DGAKVDDL
+647 KVDDL

>member
-26 VAVYRNNAVEI
+26 VAVYRHNAVEI

-98 FPFKVVNK
+98 FPFKVINK

-283 SSSTKANIEI
+283 SSSTKATIEI

-320 EALKPVDQVLM
+320 EALRPVDQVLI

-421 KLVDRNTTIPCKK
+421 KLVERNTTIPCKK

-439 TYVDNQPAVTIQ
+439 TYADNQPAVTIQ
-451 IFEGERPRTKDNHKL
+451 IFEGERQLTKDNHKL

-513 ENDNGRLSKDDI
+513 ENDNGRLSKEDI

-538 DKKIV
+538 DKKIA

-571 ISEDDKKKIE
+571 ISEDDKKKID

-615 MAKIYSQGQGGMP
+615 MAKIYSQGKEGMP
-628 GMPTTEGEQSTE
+628 EMPTSDEQKN
-640 GEQTNEG
+640 NEESN
-647 DGAKVDDL
+647 DGTKVDDL

>member
-1 MTSTNDN
+1 MTKNDSTT
-8 NKNADL
+8 DL

-37 IANSTGNRITPSVVA
+37 IANSSGNRITPSIVA
-52 FTDEER
+52 YTEEER
-58 LIGNSAQNQISM
+58 LIGNSAANQISM
-70 NPQNTI
+70 NPTNTI

-84 KRFDDPILQKDIKT
+84 KRFDDKQLQNDTKN
-98 FPFKVVNK
+98 FPFKIINK
-106 DNKPMIEVTYKNEVK
+106 DNKPMIEVNYKNDVK

-180 LINEPTAACLAYNL
+180 LINEPTSACLAYNL
-194 NNITDKENNI
+194 NNTSEKEKNI
-204 LVFDCG
+204 LVFDTG

-250 CKEFQKV
+250 SKEFKRI
-257 NKKDLKENS
+257 NKKDLSDNS

-276 EKAKITL
+276 ENAKITL
-283 SSSTKANIEI
+283 SSSTKATVEI
-293 DSLYEGIDFNSSITR
+293 DSLYEGIDFVSSITR

-320 EALKPVDQVLM
+320 EALKPVDQVLL
-331 DAKVSKSQVDEIVLV
+331 DAKLSKSQVDDIVLV
-346 GGSTRIPKMRV
+346 GGSTRIPKLRNL
-357 MLQEYFNG
+357 LQEYFNG

-380 GAAVQAA
+380 GAAIQAA
-387 VLNGGQSSSNTND
+387 LLNGGQSSSNTTD

-409 SLGLETRGGVMT
+409 SLGIETNGGVMT
-421 KLVDRNTTIPCKK
+421 KIIDRNTTIPCKK

-439 TYVDNQPAVTIQ
+439 THADNQPAVTIQ
-451 IFEGERPRTKDNHKL
+451 IFEGERQLTKDNNKL

-471 EGIPPAPRGTPQI
+471 EGIPSAPRGTPQI

-489 IDANSILKVT
+489 LDANSILKVT

-513 ENDNGRLSKDDI
+513 ENDTGRLSKADI
-525 EKMISDAEKYAED
+525 DKMISDSEKYAED
-538 DKKIV
+538 DKKV
-543 ETINAKNSLETYL
+543 LEKINSKNSLETYL
-556 FTLKSSIN
+556 LSLKTS
-564 DEKTKEL
+564 EKVKEL
-571 ISEDDKKKIE
+571 SEEYRVKIE
-581 ELVKEG
+581 TLIKEG
-587 EDYLNNDNHDKD
+587 EEFLSNEQD
-599 DYEKKKKDI
+599 DYEKKRMEI
-608 EGVCMPI
+608 ESAVE
-615 MAKIYSQGQGGMP
+615 KIYTDACPKSDEN
-628 GMPTTEGEQSTE
+628 TT
-640 GEQTNEG
+640 
-647 DGAKVDDL
+647 KVEDID
-655 D
+655 

>member
-1 MTSTNDN
+1 MTKNDSTT
-8 NKNADL
+8 DL

-37 IANSTGNRITPSVVA
+37 IANSSGNRITPSIVA
-52 FTDEER
+52 YTEEER
-58 LIGNSAQNQISM
+58 LIGNSAANQISM
-70 NPQNTI
+70 NPTNTI

-84 KRFDDPILQKDIKT
+84 KRFDDKQLQNDTKN
-98 FPFKVVNK
+98 FPFKIINK
-106 DNKPMIEVTYKNEVK
+106 DNKPMIEVNYKNEVK

-149 NCVITVPAHFNNEQR
+149 NCVITGPAHFNNEQR

-180 LINEPTAACLAYNL
+180 LINEPTSACLAYNL
-194 NNITDKENNI
+194 NNTSEVEKNI
-204 LVFDCG
+204 LVFDTG

-250 CKEFQKV
+250 SKEFKRL
-257 NKKDLKENS
+257 NKKDLSDNS

-276 EKAKITL
+276 ENAKITL
-283 SSSTKANIEI
+283 SSSTKATVEI
-293 DSLYEGIDFNSSITR
+293 DSLYEGIDFVSSITR

-320 EALKPVDQVLM
+320 EALKPVDQVLL
-331 DAKVSKSQVDEIVLV
+331 DAKLSKSQVDDIVLV
-346 GGSTRIPKMRV
+346 GGSTRIPKLRNL
-357 MLQEYFNG
+357 LQEYFNG

-380 GAAVQAA
+380 GAAIQAA
-387 VLNGGQSSSNTND
+387 LLNGGQSSSNTTD

-409 SLGLETRGGVMT
+409 SLGIETNGGVMT
-421 KLVDRNTTIPCKK
+421 KIIDRNTTIPCKK

-439 TYVDNQPAVTIQ
+439 THADNQPAVTIQ
-451 IFEGERPRTKDNHKL
+451 IFEGERQLTKDNNKL

-471 EGIPPAPRGTPQI
+471 EGIPSAPRGTPQI

-489 IDANSILKVT
+489 LDANSILKVT

-513 ENDNGRLSKDDI
+513 ENDTGRLSKADI
-525 EKMISDAEKYAED
+525 DKMISDSEKYAED
-538 DKKIV
+538 DKKV
-543 ETINAKNSLETYL
+543 LEKINSKNSLETYL
-556 FTLKSSIN
+556 FSLKTS
-564 DEKTKEL
+564 EKAKEL
-571 ISEDDKKKIE
+571 SEEDRIKIE
-581 ELVKEG
+581 TLIKEG
-587 EDYLNNDNHDKD
+587 EEFLSNEQD
-599 DYEKKKKDI
+599 DYEKKKMEI
-608 EGVCMPI
+608 ESAVE
-615 MAKIYSQGQGGMP
+615 KIYTDACEN
-628 GMPTTEGEQSTE
+628 TT
-640 GEQTNEG
+640 
-647 DGAKVDDL
+647 KVEDVD
-655 D
+655 

>member
-26 VAVYRNNAVEI
+26 VAVYRHNAVEI
-37 IANSTGNRITPSVVA
+37 IANSTGNRITPSIVA

-126 EISAAVLS
+126 EISASVLS

-283 SSSTKANIEI
+283 SSSTKATIEI

-320 EALKPVDQVLM
+320 EALRPVDQVLI

-421 KLVDRNTTIPCKK
+421 KLVERNTTIPCKK

-439 TYVDNQPAVTIQ
+439 TYADNQPAVTIQ
-451 IFEGERPRTKDNHKL
+451 IFEGERQLTKDNHKL

-538 DKKIV
+538 DKKIA

-571 ISEDDKKKIE
+571 ISEDDKKKID

-587 EDYLNNDNHDKD
+587 EEYLNNDNHDKD

-615 MAKIYSQGQGGMP
+615 MAKIYAQSKE
-628 GMPTTEGEQSTE
+628 GMPTSD
-640 GEQTNEG
+640 EQTTTQHSNKG
-647 DGAKVDDL
+647 DDGEKVDDL

>member
-26 VAVYRNNAVEI
+26 VAVYRHNAVEI

-52 FTDEER
+52 YTDEER
-58 LIGNSAQNQISM
+58 LIGNAAANQISM
-70 NPQNTI
+70 NPKNTI

-84 KRFDDPILQKDIKT
+84 KRFDDPILQKDIAS
-98 FPFKVVNK
+98 FPFKVINK

-126 EISAAVLS
+126 EVSAAVLS

-283 SSSTKANIEI
+283 SSSTKATIEI

-308 ARFEDLCSDLFR
+308 ARFEDLCSDLFK

-346 GGSTRIPKMRV
+346 GGSTRIPKMRT

-421 KLVDRNTTIPCKK
+421 KLVERNTTIPCKK

-439 TYVDNQPAVTIQ
+439 TYADNQPAVTIQ
-451 IFEGERPRTKDNHKL
+451 IFEGERQMTKDNHKL

-489 IDANSILKVT
+489 LDANSILRVT

-513 ENDNGRLSKDDI
+513 ENDTGRLSKEDI

-538 DKKIV
+538 DKKIA
-543 ETINAKNSLETYL
+543 ERINAKNSLETYL

-564 DEKTKEL
+564 DEKTKAL
-571 ISEDDKKKIE
+571 ISEDDRKTIE
-581 ELVKEG
+581 ELVNDG
-587 EDYLNNDNHDKD
+587 EEYLNNDNHDKD

-608 EGVCMPI
+608 EAVCMPI
-615 MAKIYSQGQGGMP
+615 ITKIYSQS
-628 GMPTTEGEQSTE
+628 GMPTSEAQPKEEEVNVDGGSDEGT
-640 GEQTNEG
+640 
-647 DGAKVDDL
+647 KVDDL

>member
-1 MTSTNDN
+1 MTKNDSTT
-8 NKNADL
+8 DL

-37 IANSTGNRITPSVVA
+37 IANSSGNRITPSIVA
-52 FTDEER
+52 YTEEER
-58 LIGNSAQNQISM
+58 LIGNSAANQISM
-70 NPQNTI
+70 NPTNTI

-84 KRFDDPILQKDIKT
+84 KRFDDKQLQNDTKN
-98 FPFKVVNK
+98 FPFKIINK
-106 DNKPMIEVTYKNEVK
+106 DNKPMIEVNYKNEVK

-180 LINEPTAACLAYNL
+180 LINEPTSACLAYNL
-194 NNITDKENNI
+194 NNTSEVEKNI
-204 LVFDCG
+204 LVFDTG

-250 CKEFQKV
+250 SKEFKRL
-257 NKKDLKENS
+257 NKKDLSDNS

-276 EKAKITL
+276 ENAKITL
-283 SSSTKANIEI
+283 SSSTKATVEI
-293 DSLYEGIDFNSSITR
+293 DSLYEGVDFVSSITR

-320 EALKPVDQVLM
+320 EALKPVDQVLL
-331 DAKVSKSQVDEIVLV
+331 DAKLSKSQVDDIVLV
-346 GGSTRIPKMRV
+346 GGSTRIPKLRNL
-357 MLQEYFNG
+357 LQEYFNG

-380 GAAVQAA
+380 GAAIQAA
-387 VLNGGQSSSNTND
+387 LLNGGQSSSNTTD

-409 SLGLETRGGVMT
+409 SLGIETNGGVMT
-421 KLVDRNTTIPCKK
+421 KIIDRNTTIPCKK

-439 TYVDNQPAVTIQ
+439 THVDNQPAVTIQ
-451 IFEGERPRTKDNHKL
+451 IFEGERQLTKDNNKL

-471 EGIPPAPRGTPQI
+471 EGIPSAPRGVPQI

-489 IDANSILKVT
+489 LDANSILKVT

-513 ENDNGRLSKDDI
+513 ENDTGRLSKADI
-525 EKMISDAEKYAED
+525 DKMISDSEKYAED
-538 DKKIV
+538 DKKV
-543 ETINAKNSLETYL
+543 LDKINAKNSLETYL
-556 FTLKSSIN
+556 FTLKTS
-564 DEKTKEL
+564 EKAKEL
-571 ISEDDKKKIE
+571 SEEDRIKIE
-581 ELVKEG
+581 TLIKEG
-587 EDYLNNDNHDKD
+587 EEFLSNEQD
-599 DYEKKKKDI
+599 DYEKKKMEI
-608 EGVCMPI
+608 ESAVE
-615 MAKIYSQGQGGMP
+615 KIYADSCP
-628 GMPTTEGEQSTE
+628 KSDENIT
-640 GEQTNEG
+640 
-647 DGAKVDDL
+647 KVEDVD
-655 D
+655 

>member
-1 MTSTNDN
+1 MTKNDSTT
-8 NKNADL
+8 DL

-37 IANSTGNRITPSVVA
+37 IANSSGNRITPSIVA
-52 FTDEER
+52 YTEEER
-58 LIGNSAQNQISM
+58 LIGNSAANQISM
-70 NPQNTI
+70 NPTNTI

-84 KRFDDPILQKDIKT
+84 KRFDDKQLQNDTKN
-98 FPFKVVNK
+98 FPFKIINK
-106 DNKPMIEVTYKNEVK
+106 DNKPMIEVNYKNEVK

-180 LINEPTAACLAYNL
+180 LINEPTSACLAYNL
-194 NNITDKENNI
+194 NNTSEVEKNI
-204 LVFDCG
+204 LVFDTG

-250 CKEFQKV
+250 SKEFKRL
-257 NKKDLKENS
+257 NKKDLSDNS

-276 EKAKITL
+276 ENAKITL
-283 SSSTKANIEI
+283 SSSTKATVEI
-293 DSLYEGIDFNSSITR
+293 DSLYEGIDFVSSITR

-320 EALKPVDQVLM
+320 EALKPVDQVLL
-331 DAKVSKSQVDEIVLV
+331 DAKLSKSQVDDIVLV
-346 GGSTRIPKMRV
+346 GGSTRIPKLRNL
-357 MLQEYFNG
+357 LQEYFNG

-380 GAAVQAA
+380 GAAIQAA
-387 VLNGGQSSSNTND
+387 LLNGGQSSSNTTD

-409 SLGLETRGGVMT
+409 SLGIETNGGVMT
-421 KLVDRNTTIPCKK
+421 KIIDRNTTIPCKK

-439 TYVDNQPAVTIQ
+439 THADNQPAVTIQ
-451 IFEGERPRTKDNHKL
+451 IFEGERQLTKDNNKL

-471 EGIPPAPRGTPQI
+471 EGIPSAPRGVPQI

-489 IDANSILKVT
+489 LDANSILKVT

-513 ENDNGRLSKDDI
+513 ENDTGRLSKADI
-525 EKMISDAEKYAED
+525 DKMISDSEKYAED
-538 DKKIV
+538 DKKV
-543 ETINAKNSLETYL
+543 LEKINAKNSLETYL
-556 FTLKSSIN
+556 FSLKTS
-564 DEKTKEL
+564 EKTKEL
-571 ISEDDKKKIE
+571 GEEDRVKIE
-581 ELVKEG
+581 KLIKEG
-587 EDYLNNDNHDKD
+587 EEFLLNEQD
-599 DYEKKKKDI
+599 DYEKKKI
-608 EGVCMPI
+608 EIESAVE
-615 MAKIYSQGQGGMP
+615 KIYSESCP
-628 GMPTTEGEQSTE
+628 KSDENTT
-640 GEQTNEG
+640 
-647 DGAKVDDL
+647 KVEDVD
-655 D
+655 

>member
-26 VAVYRNNAVEI
+26 VAVYRHNAVEI

-250 CKEFQKV
+250 CKEFQRV

-439 TYVDNQPAVTIQ
+439 TYADNQPAVTIQ
-451 IFEGERPRTKDNHKL
+451 IFEGERQLTKDNHKL

-513 ENDNGRLSKDDI
+513 ENDNGRLSKEDI

-538 DKKIV
+538 DKKIA

-564 DEKTKEL
+564 DEKTNEL

-587 EDYLNNDNHDKD
+587 EDYLNNDNHNKD

-628 GMPTTEGEQSTE
+628 TTEGEQSTE
-640 GEQTNEG
+640 SEQSNKG

>member
-1 MTSTNDN
+1 
-8 NKNADL
+8 
-14 AVGIDLGTCYSA
+14 
-26 VAVYRNNAVEI
+26 
-37 IANSTGNRITPSVVA
+37 
-52 FTDEER
+52 
-58 LIGNSAQNQISM
+58 M
-70 NPQNTI
+70 NPKNTI

-84 KRFDDPILQKDIKT
+84 KRFDDTILQKDIET

-106 DNKPMIEVTYKNEVK
+106 DNKPMIEVSYKQEVK

-126 EISAAVLS
+126 EVGAAVLS
-134 AMKKTAEDYL
+134 YMKKTAEDYL

-194 NNITDKENNI
+194 NNISDTEKNI

-235 HLGGEDFDNRLVEHF
+235 HLGGEDFDNRLLDHF
-250 CKEFQKV
+250 CKEFLRTH
-257 NKKDLKENS
+257 KKDIKDNS

-293 DSLYEGIDFNSSITR
+293 DSLYDGIDFNSSITR
-308 ARFEDLCSDLFR
+308 ARFEDLSADLFR
-320 EALKPVDQVLM
+320 DALRPVDQVLL
-331 DAKVSKSQVDEIVLV
+331 DAKVSKSQVDEVVLV
-346 GGSTRIPKMRV
+346 GGSTRIPKMRSL
-357 MLQEYFNG
+357 LQEYFNG

-387 VLNGGQSSSNTND
+387 LLNGGQSSSNTND

-421 KLVDRNTTIPCKK
+421 KIVDRNTTIPCKK
-434 SQVFS
+434 SQIFS
-439 TYVDNQPAVTIQ
+439 TNADNQPAVTIQ
-451 IFEGERPRTKDNHKL
+451 IYEGERPLTKDNHKL
-466 GTFNL
+466 GVFDLT
-471 EGIPPAPRGTPQI
+471 GIPPAKRGTPQI

-499 ACDKKTGNKNEVVI
+499 ACDKTTGKTNEVI
-513 ENDNGRLSKDDI
+513 IKNDTGRLSKEEID
-525 EKMISDAEKYAED
+525 KMLNDAQKYAED
-538 DKKIV
+538 DKKMLEKIG
-543 ETINAKNSLETYL
+543 AKNSLETYL
-556 FTLKSSIN
+556 LSVKHTIN
-564 DEKTKEL
+564 DDKTKPL
-571 ISEDDKKKIE
+571 ISEDDRKTIE
-581 ELVKEG
+581 DKVNEG
-587 EDYLNNDNHDKD
+587 EEFLNNEHDKD
-599 DYEKKKKDI
+599 EYENKKKDI
-608 EGVCMPI
+608 ESVCMPI
-615 MAKIYSQGQGGMP
+615 MTKIYSQNQDGMP
-628 GMPTTEGEQSTE
+628 PSEGEPNHDEPIPDE
-640 GEQTNEG
+640 GGNNNEG
-647 DGAKVDDL
+647 GKIDDL